1 MTVNRPTR
9 TQVVP
14 LVKRHHNFSVHYTSL
29 RKAREKPPAELSRE
43 NLQRL
48 MLAIKPPRKSSP
60 KISVY
65 CGVEIQ
71 TLARLYSLDFHPM
84 ISIDIAPATVQE
96 RSCASLSLCEPSSA
110 PRNGVRHVLDTY
122 EPMRT
127 LQEWLWKNL
136 LAASNR
142 RKRPC
147 SLRMDHETGAKFIH
161 AVLINSNTSP
171 MGAMPLWPLSAT
183 AGEAS
188 VKVTSLNGGLAAA
201 QSPRSFVDPSV
212 QARVEHVYAMG
223 WSCASRQNMLPS
235 EVSRNPVAFLSS
247 DDAALYTNPKS
258 QQEPPP
264 STGEDTVA
272 LLDDCREV
280 IEQIF
285 ERTAA
290 YPEDWY
296 TYAPMWL
303 VLRARKTQYEDKC
316 NILEK
321 ARLEDILTGA
331 ANNREKVEREDM
343 PGSPMSLAD
352 RGITFKDD
360 SSMSLANFSP

>member
-1 MTVNRPTR
+1 MNSLPIAINA
-9 TQVVP
+9 VV
-14 LVKRHHNFSVHYTSL
+14 
-29 RKAREKPPAELSRE
+29 
-43 NLQRL
+43 
-48 MLAIKPPRKSSP
+48 
-60 KISVY
+60 
-65 CGVEIQ
+65 
-71 TLARLYSLDFHPM
+71 
-84 ISIDIAPATVQE
+84 
-96 RSCASLSLCEPSSA
+96 
-110 PRNGVRHVLDTY
+110 
-122 EPMRT
+122 
-127 LQEWLWKNL
+127 
-136 LAASNR
+136 
-142 RKRPC
+142 
-147 SLRMDHETGAKFIH
+147 
-161 AVLINSNTSP
+161 
-171 MGAMPLWPLSAT
+171 
-183 AGEAS
+183 GE
-188 VKVTSLNGGLAAA
+188 
-201 QSPRSFVDPSV
+201 
-212 QARVEHVYAMG
+212 
-223 WSCASRQNMLPS
+223 
-235 EVSRNPVAFLSS
+235 
-247 DDAALYTNPKS
+247 S

-321 ARLEDILTGA
+321 ARLEYVITDFKKVRDILTGA

-343 PGSPMSLAD
+343 PGHDSELYQSLKNIELNLGEGSPMSLAD